1 MAASSDWPLP
11 RLRID
16 RNGDW
21 FDDDIQ
27 VTHRGVLA
35 NLRAGLSRDA
45 DGYFIQTRVRIPV
58 EVEDVPWVITRLQP
72 RAGALWAQ
80 VNDDTEEIV
89 DPASI
94 WIGPGQVPY
103 CTIKAGTFVARLD
116 RAAAYQ
122 LLSLADYDESTDRGA
137 IRVGG
142 RVYPL
147 GPAADRREG

>member
-1 MAASSDWPLP
+1 MATPPADWQLP

-21 FDDDIQ
+21 FDDDVE

-35 NLRAGLSRDA
+35 NLRAGLRRDA

-58 EVEDVPWVITRLQP
+58 HVDDVPWVITRLQP
-72 RAGALWAQ
+72 RGGELSVQ
-80 VNDDTEEIV
+80 VNDGTEEIV
-89 DPASI
+89 DAASI
-94 WIGPGQVPY
+94 RIGPGQVPY
-103 CTIKAGTFVARLD
+103 CAIKGGTFLARLD

-122 LLSLADYDESTDRGA
+122 LLSLADYDETTERGA
-137 IRVGG
+137 LRLGG

-147 GPAADRREG
+147 GPRAEP